1 MSSTETEL
9 KFQIPSEARAAVRA
23 EVAGA
28 GGRALRL
35 QARYFDTPDRA
46 LAAAGMALRLRR
58 EGAVWVQTLK
68 GRGDGV
74 MQRLEHEVALT
85 DLVAAEPRLEPARH
99 DGTPAG
105 AALRRAL
112 EAALGELRC
121 TFETD
126 VRRTVLALDQA
137 DAVIELALDEGLL
150 SAGGAE
156 APLCELEYEL
166 VRGPVD
172 ALLALA
178 GQGVLRHG
186 LWLDVRSKAERG
198 ERLAR
203 GLQRVPALRLEP
215 DTLSS
220 ALRQVLA
227 NACELA
233 EGLGDAEH
241 LQALRDGV
249 QDALRAAALLP
260 QATALQSLQAQL
272 DAVAAHE
279 EAQALSGA
287 GALVR
292 APGFNRL
299 ALELIGVAQG

>member
-1 MSSTETEL
+1 MNTETEL
-9 KFQIPSEARAAVRA
+9 KFQIPPAARTAVHAEVRA
-23 EVAGA
+23 G
-28 GGRALRL
+28 GGRPLRL
-35 QARYFDTPDRA
+35 QARYFDTAERA

-58 EGAVWVQTLK
+58 EGEVWVQTLK

-74 MQRLEHEVALT
+74 MQRLEHEVVLDAG
-85 DLVAAEPRLEPARH
+85 EPRLDPSRH

-112 EAALGELRC
+112 GSAELQL

-137 DAVIELALDEGLL
+137 DAVIELALDEGALR
-150 SAGGAE
+150 AGAAE

-166 VRGPVD
+166 VQGPVD

-178 GQGVLRHG
+178 GEGVLRHG

-203 GLQRVPALRLEP
+203 GLTVVPPLWLEP
-215 DTLSS
+215 HTLAA
-220 ALRQVLA
+220 ALRQMLA

-233 EGLGDAEH
+233 EGLGGDDH
-241 LQALRDGV
+241 LQALREAV
-249 QDALRAAALLP
+249 DAGLRAAALLP
-260 QATALQSLQAQL
+260 VATALQGLRAQL
-272 DAVAAHE
+272 EAIAAHPPGE
-279 EAQALSGA
+279 RLAAA
-287 GALVR
+287 GALLR

-299 ALELIGVAQG
+299 ALELVGVAQG

>member
-1 MSSTETEL
+1 MSSTEIEL

-23 EVAGA
+23 EVANA
-28 GGRALRL
+28 GGRTLRL
-35 QARYFDTPDRA
+35 QARYFDTPERA

-74 MQRLEHEVALT
+74 MQRLEHEVALP
-85 DLVAAEPRLEPARH
+85 DAGAAEPRLDVSRH

-112 EAALGELRC
+112 GEGELRC

-126 VRRTVLALDQA
+126 VRRTVLALDQS

-150 SAGGAE
+150 SAGKAE

-166 VRGPVD
+166 IQGPVD

-178 GQGVLRHG
+178 GEGVLRHG

-203 GLQRVPALRLEP
+203 GLRQVPALRLEP
-215 DTLSS
+215 DTLAS

-233 EGLGDAEH
+233 EGLGDADH
-241 LQALRDGV
+241 LQALREGV

-272 DAVAAHE
+272 DAVAARPE
-279 EAQALSGA
+279 GEALAEA
-287 GALVR
+287 GTLLR

-299 ALELIGVAQG
+299 ALELIGVAQD

>member
-1 MSSTETEL
+1 MSTETEL
-9 KFQIPSEARAAVRA
+9 KFQIPPAARAAVHA
-23 EVAGA
+23 EVQAA
-28 GGRALRL
+28 GGRPLRL
-35 QARYFDTPDRA
+35 QARYFDTADRA
-46 LAAAGMALRLRR
+46 LASAGMALRLRR

-74 MQRLEHEVALT
+74 MQRLEHEVAL
-85 DLVAAEPRLEPARH
+85 DANEPRLDPSRH

-112 EAALGELRC
+112 GTAELQL

-137 DAVIELALDEGLL
+137 DAVIELALDEGVLR
-150 SAGGAE
+150 AGAAE
-156 APLCELEYEL
+156 APLYELEYEL
-166 VRGPVD
+166 LQGPVA

-178 GQGVLRHG
+178 GEGVLRHG

-203 GLQRVPALRLEP
+203 GITAVPPVRLAG
-215 DTLSS
+215 DTLAS
-220 ALRQVLA
+220 ALEQMLA

-233 EGLGDAEH
+233 EGLGGGDH
-241 LQALRDGV
+241 LQALREAVEDG
-249 QDALRAAALLP
+249 LRAAALLP
-260 QATALQSLQAQL
+260 VATALQGLRAQL
-272 DAVAAHE
+272 DAIAAHPPAE
-279 EAQALSGA
+279 CLAAA
-287 GALVR
+287 GELLR

-299 ALELIGVAQG
+299 ALELVGVVEG